1 MADLPIDLDPQN
13 AARLLAALDIEGKL
27 ARALDALGPIT
38 GRDVVAVGCGE
49 TERRRLEE
57 AAARLTCVEP
67 AGAGDATRWPL
78 PDGSVDT
85 IVSVWSGF
93 RGVDDA
99 TLAEADRVLRPDG
112 RLLVVHD
119 YGRDDV
125 STLRGDQPEYGA
137 WSRRDGPF
145 LRAGFRIRV
154 VHCWWTFDSLDD
166 ARSFLA
172 GAFGEAGRQL
182 GEALRRPRISHNV
195 AVYHRTRGDA

>member
-49 TERRRLEE
+49 TEGRRLEE

-67 AGAGDATRWPL
+67 AGAAPAPRAPL
-78 PDGSVDT
+78 PEGSVDT

-99 TLAEADRVLRPDG
+99 TLAETDRVLRPDG

-137 WSRRDGPF
+137 WSRRDGP
-145 LRAGFRIRV
+145 LLKAGFRIRV
-154 VHCWWTFDSLDD
+154 VHCWWTFESLDD

-182 GEALRRPRISHNV
+182 GEGLRRPRISHNV